1 LNAHPTLQVLASPD
15 LRAFLAARFFGA
27 MARAL
32 LHAALVWHVFAVTRE
47 ELWLGALGLVEF
59 LPVVPVALVGGSV
72 ADAHDRRS
80 VVAASQAAA
89 LALAAALFAASSGG
103 GAGLPLLL
111 GVAFLLRVTWGFE
124 FPAAQ
129 ALLPA
134 LVPREIF
141 QNAVVTSATV
151 RNLAV
156 VSGPVAA
163 GFAIDA
169 AGVGSAYGIASGLY
183 LLSALALLRVRR
195 RAALPSGTARG
206 LAAVGEG
213 VRFVRRSP
221 VLLAAMTLDMVAV
234 ILADPT
240 VLLAVYSEEILAVG
254 PRGYGVLSASMAMGT
269 LGTTLLLLFRPP
281 FALPGRWLVGSVA
294 LFGAAA
300 AAFGASGAFALSV
313 AALVA
318 AGAADQVSQVA
329 RSTIIQLS
337 TPDELRGRVSAVN
350 MVFVSASN
358 ELGAAFSGFLA
369 AATSAVFAV
378 VGGGVVCLAAAG
390 VVAARVPALSR
401 WQAAVA
407 VASAAPAAG
416 GSPQS
421 EGRQK
426 RSM

>member
-1 LNAHPTLQVLASPD
+1 
-15 LRAFLAARFFGA
+15 
-27 MARAL
+27 
-32 LHAALVWHVFAVTRE
+32 
-47 ELWLGALGLVEF
+47 
-59 LPVVPVALVGGSV
+59 
-72 ADAHDRRS
+72 
-80 VVAASQAAA
+80 
-89 LALAAALFAASSGG
+89 
-103 GAGLPLLL
+103 
-111 GVAFLLRVTWGFE
+111 
-124 FPAAQ
+124 
-129 ALLPA
+129 
-134 LVPREIF
+134 
-141 QNAVVTSATV
+141 
-151 RNLAV
+151 
-156 VSGPVAA
+156 
-163 GFAIDA
+163 
-169 AGVGSAYGIASGLY
+169 
-183 LLSALALLRVRR
+183 
-195 RAALPSGTARG
+195 
-206 LAAVGEG
+206 VGEG

-254 PRGYGVLSASMAMGT
+254 PRGYGVLSASMAIGT

-281 FALPGRWLVGSVA
+281 FARPGRWLVGSVG

-369 AATSAVFAV
+369 AATGAVFAV
-378 VGGGVVCLAAAG
+378 VGGGVACLAAAG

-401 WQAAVA
+401 WRADVA
-407 VASAAPAAG
+407 VASAAPPAG

-421 EGRQK
+421 EGREK

>member
-1 LNAHPTLQVLASPD
+1 VLASPD

-32 LHAALVWHVFAVTRE
+32 LHAALVWHVFAATRQE
-47 ELWLGALGLVEF
+47 FWLGALGLVEF
-59 LPVVPVALVGGSV
+59 LPVIPVALVGGQV
-72 ADAHDRRS
+72 ADARDRRG

-89 LALAAALFAASSGG
+89 LVLASALFAASGAAA
-103 GAGLPLLL
+103 AGLPLLL
-111 GVAFLLRVTWGFE
+111 GVAFLLRVAWGFE

-129 ALLPA
+129 ALLPT
-134 LVPREIF
+134 LVPREVF

-169 AGVGSAYGIASGLY
+169 GGVGTAYGVASGLY
-183 LLSALALLRVRR
+183 LVSVLALLRIRR
-195 RAALPSGTARG
+195 RAAAAGATARG
-206 LAAVGEG
+206 LDAVGEG

-254 PRGYGVLSASMAMGT
+254 PRGYGVLSAAMAIGT

-281 FALPGRWLVGSVA
+281 FARPGRWLVAAVA

-300 AAFGASGAFALSV
+300 AAFGASGAFAPSV

-337 TPDELRGRVSAVN
+337 TPDALRGRVSAVN

-378 VGGGVVCLAAAG
+378 VAGGIACFAAAG

-401 WQAAVA
+401 WQAHLAVSSA
-407 VASAAPAAG
+407 GPDAGASG

-421 EGRQK
+421 EGREK